1 MLLNRDDEL
10 LPVRRRCRSC
20 THSTV
25 EPHSL
30 RQRAGFRR
38 FAVDCAYSSAF
49 GTLKANASK
58 EALRVKMPPRRSAV
72 GGRAAAARRKM
83 SAVGM
88 PSPEQ
93 ERRRH
98 VGSDETMDEARSREI
113 KDLSASRINRV
124 ITWVLGLYHK
134 VNGAVFAYF
143 CFLTIFSIVARNS
156 QVGGFDSPI
165 ALIETLHNPF
175 VCGLWR
181 SDSQGG
187 KRPSAIREFPNSAAV
202 LTEATRALILK
213 T

>member
-1 MLLNRDDEL
+1 
-10 LPVRRRCRSC
+10 
-20 THSTV
+20 
-25 EPHSL
+25 
-30 RQRAGFRR
+30 
-38 FAVDCAYSSAF
+38 
-49 GTLKANASK
+49 
-58 EALRVKMPPRRSAV
+58 
-72 GGRAAAARRKM
+72 
-83 SAVGM
+83 
-88 PSPEQ
+88 
-93 ERRRH
+93 
-98 VGSDETMDEARSREI
+98 MDEARSHEI
-113 KDLSASRINRV
+113 KDLSASRINRA

-181 SDSQGG
+181 SDSQGC
-187 KRPSAIREFPNSAAV
+187 KRPSAIREFPDSAAV